1 MALRTRPPRL
11 VPPVN
16 VPESASAAPVSF
28 DDWTRPH
35 LDCMHRAARRIL
47 GCDDL
52 AWDAV
57 QETLLRFW
65 SNDRE
70 TPAAPRAALLAVV
83 VPKSLQ
89 LRRAALRRQL
99 HEHRTATVRPTPDP
113 HCDDPRCV
121 HERREFRRELRRLV
135 DDLPATCR
143 ESLILRTEE
152 GLDYQGIAARTR
164 VPIGT
169 VRSRL
174 ARARELLGAALGT
187 DEKPASGPN
196 STTPSGIHPVERA
209 VG

>member
-1 MALRTRPPRL
+1 MDPTPHLEL
-11 VPPVN
+11 PVN
-16 VPESASAAPVSF
+16 RPESASAAAVRF

-57 QETLLRFW
+57 QETLMRFW
-65 SNDRE
+65 TNGRE
-70 TPAAPRAALLAVV
+70 TPVEPRAALLAVV
-83 VPKSLQ
+83 VPKSLH
-89 LRRAALRRQL
+89 LRRTARRRRL
-99 HEHRTATVRPTPDP
+99 HEHRTAAARPIPDP
-113 HCDDPRCV
+113 QCDDPRCV

-135 DDLPATCR
+135 EDLPPSCR
-143 ESLILRTEE
+143 ESLLLRTEE
-152 GLDYQGIAARTR
+152 GLDYQGIAMRTR

-196 STTPSGIHPVERA
+196 SKTPSGIHPVERA